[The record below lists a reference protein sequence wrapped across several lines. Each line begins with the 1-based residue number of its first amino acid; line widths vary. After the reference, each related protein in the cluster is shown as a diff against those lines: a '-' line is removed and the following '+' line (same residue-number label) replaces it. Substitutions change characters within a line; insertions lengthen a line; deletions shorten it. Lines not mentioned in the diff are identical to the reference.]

1 MLGKVA
7 GGLLVG
13 FVLYYLISNSYW
25 QGYGNGY
32 RDGHNDCGDLA
43 SIKVGGTD

>member
-13 FVLYYLISNSYW
+13 FVLYYLISNSYST
-25 QGYGNGY
+25 G
-32 RDGHNDCGDLA
+32 RDTETVTGM
-43 SIKVGGTD
+43 GTTIAVI